1 MNAIIRAPAALFVFY
16 DLPMH
21 SATIVDRAVI
31 RLAQTVEG
39 HLEWDPPHQRL
50 RAGVHDV
57 MLGIDLEA
65 ETVTVLRI
73 YRARRPAGHAR

>member
-1 MNAIIRAPAALFVFY
+1 MNAILWTPAALFVFY

-31 RLAQTVEG
+31 RLAQTGEG
-39 HLEWDPPHQRL
+39 HLERDPPHHRL

-57 MLGIDLEA
+57 MVGIDLEA
-65 ETVTVLRI
+65 ETVTVLRL
-73 YRARRPAGHAR
+73 YRARR